1 MSPDPAAHAPAT
13 EAATA
18 GAGDGLAAALDC
30 SERMCGAA
38 RAGRWDDLTLLE
50 RERRALLE
58 ELFAS
63 AETVIDAPALRR
75 LTEMNDEIIA
85 LGANHRD
92 ELRRALEDG
101 RTRRRAADAYRAG
114 AG

>member
-1 MSPDPAAHAPAT
+1 MNPDRTAHALAAD
-13 EAATA
+13 AATS
-18 GAGDGLAAALDC
+18 DGLAAVLEC
-30 SERMCGAA
+30 SERMCVAA

-63 AETVIDAPALRR
+63 AETVVDASALQR
-75 LTEMNDEIIA
+75 LAEMNDEIIA

-92 ELRRALEDG
+92 ELRQALEEG
-101 RTRRRAADAYRAG
+101 RGRRRAADAYRAG